1 MKKNYKKRYR
11 ILIKGV
17 KQIIRELKRD
27 IYDEK
32 IPPTALRYMS
42 DLKYYLLLSY
52 YCENQERKAKEMIE
66 KELK

>member
-17 KQIIRELKRD
+17 KQIVRELKRD

-32 IPPTALRYMS
+32 IPPTALRYIS

>member
-17 KQIIRELKRD
+17 KQIVRELKRD

>member
-17 KQIIRELKRD
+17 KQIVRELKRD

-52 YCENQERKAKEMIE
+52 YSENQERKAKEMIE